1 MPNNVGEQLIIIW
14 QVHKI
19 ENMVKFVE
27 FWQNHKIRE
36 SQKVHMCEVI

>member
-1 MPNNVGEQLIIIW
+1 MPNNVGKQLVIIW

-19 ENMVKFVE
+19 EKMVE
-27 FWQNHKIRE
+27 FWQNHKIRK